1 MVAATK
7 ILIRTASAIALA
19 LPFTAVSAV
28 PTAPTVE
35 QLAAYPAMSSV
46 SVSPDGKHIVALQG
60 KGEDRYILVWDA
72 DGLDKKPTVLASKH
86 MKIQGVQFVKNDL
99 LAVSMWQPYDARFDG
114 VTKTFIGKLYITDLK
129 GENWQE
135 PLPQPRARSE
145 IDQRLQ
151 AITSPQVLYT
161 LPNDP
166 DHILVINQIGANSGD
181 VYRVNIR
188 TNRAERIQR
197 SDANVAGYITD
208 NDGNLRARFKSE
220 VDNDGAYIST
230 QFRDVSSNSW
240 DEHFRSYVKD
250 RNQQEVVGFS
260 PDPNIAYIL
269 SNVGKDKAYIYEYN
283 IAEKKKGEIL
293 FQHKFFDATGV
304 RTFQYTDSPT
314 IKLGQLL
321 GVRYAGP
328 RGNDVYWTN
337 PQMEAI
343 DKQIRAVMKIKQKPV
358 KFVDPATGDSATVD
372 YDADVTVHI
381 NSYTPDFKTI
391 IFVTEGSDQPP
402 AYYMIRNGKLTSLA
416 KAYPDIDP
424 NALGRSE
431 LIYYKARDGLSIPA
445 FLTKPKPELCGQ
457 GPWKA
462 VVHPHGGPWARDDMG
477 FDGSMWVPL
486 MTSRCMAVLQPQYRG
501 SDGWGRKLW
510 TEGDAEW
517 GKKMQD
523 DKDDGAKWLIDQKI
537 AQPGHIA
544 MFGFS
549 YGGYASM
556 AAAVRPNGLYK
567 CAIAGAGVSDIRR
580 IWSRFYTN
588 PFFRGAQAKTVDGLS
603 PVDKA
608 DQIKIPIM
616 VYHGERDQ
624 TVPIEQSR
632 WFVDKA
638 KKSDQKVVY
647 HELKDYAH
655 GPAWTRAIMAE
666 QLGYID
672 DYFKNGCGGGGL

>member
-7 ILIRTASAIALA
+7 ILIRTASVLALA
-19 LPFTAVSAV
+19 LPLTAVSAV

-60 KGEDRYILVWDA
+60 KDEDRYILVWNTDEL
-72 DGLDKKPTVLASKH
+72 GKKPTVIASKH

-135 PLPQPRARSE
+135 PLPLPRARSD

-151 AITSPQVLYT
+151 AITSPQVLDT

-166 DHILVINQIGANSGD
+166 DHILVINQIGSNSGD

-197 SDANVAGYITD
+197 SDENVAGYITD

-220 VDNDGAYIST
+220 VDNNGAYVST

-240 DEHFRSYVKD
+240 EEHFRSYVKD

-269 SNVGKDKAYIYEYN
+269 SNVGGDKSYIYEYN
-283 IAEKKKGEIL
+283 IAERKQGEIL
-293 FQHKFFDATGV
+293 FKHKFFDATGV
-304 RTFQYTDSPT
+304 RTFNYTGSPV

-321 GVRYAGP
+321 GVTYAGP
-328 RGNDVYWTN
+328 RGNDVLWTN

-343 DKQIRAVMKIKQKPV
+343 NKQIRDVMKIEQGPV
-358 KFVDPATGDSATVD
+358 KFVDPATGDSATVN
-372 YDADVTVHI
+372 YDTDVTVHI

-391 IFVTEGSDQPP
+391 VFATEGSDQPP
-402 AYYMIRNGKLTSLA
+402 SYYMIRNGKVTSLA

-424 NALGRSE
+424 NALGRTE
-431 LIYYKARDGLSIPA
+431 LVYYKARDGLDIPA
-445 FLTKPKPELCGQ
+445 LLTKPKPELCGQ

-486 MTSRCMAVLQPQYRG
+486 MSSRCMAVLQPQYRG

-510 TEGDAEW
+510 MEGDAEW
-517 GKKMQD
+517 GQKMQD
-523 DKDDGAKWLIDQKI
+523 DKDDGAKWLIDHKI

-632 WFVDKA
+632 WFVEKA
-638 KKSDQKVVY
+638 KKSDQPVEY

-672 DYFKNGCGGGGL
+672 NYFKNGCGGGGL